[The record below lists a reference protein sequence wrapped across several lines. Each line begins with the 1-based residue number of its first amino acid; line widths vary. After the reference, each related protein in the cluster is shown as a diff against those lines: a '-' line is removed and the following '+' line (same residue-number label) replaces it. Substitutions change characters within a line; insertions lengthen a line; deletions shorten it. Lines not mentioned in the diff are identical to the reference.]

1 MMPKYFAS
9 SPVRLT
15 AAFLAVL
22 ALAGGALAAPAQE
35 DDAAALLRQADG
47 YYAKGDYRLAVGTY
61 LEAAALSRTRLTQSA
76 AYFGLA
82 ICYFYE
88 RDMANSV
95 KWMRQTAQ
103 VDPNKEISESF
114 YPRAFVDLYRSV
126 REEVRVKGLP
136 AGEQAAVVEPER
148 PAVKAVEPPPAD
160 REQVRE
166 DPARMGV
173 PGEAPRPKPRRTPRQ
188 DLEPSPLSLARLFKD
203 GHWEINVHAGSWTID
218 PVLGLFKG
226 RLLDELSEELQI
238 QMVKKLGQ
246 TYSGLVKAVYTPSL
260 ELDSGGGNYG
270 LELRYYNRGWAG
282 TFSFGV
288 SIEKTRIRL
297 AMDGSAEQTFT
308 SGAKASAEATAAL
321 ETSPL
326 STNFG
331 FRWELGRGRLKP
343 FISLGFGFAS
353 FSGTATYAYSGTYQ
367 LGTIQDSFSDEDTQT
382 FEELSESIDFAIPK
396 NIIILQLGLGLKLDI
411 LKSLSLLGEAGIWD
425 GLLLRGG
432 LAYRF

>member
-1 MMPKYFAS
+1 MPKFFTAS
-9 SPVRLT
+9 LSLP
-15 AAFLAVL
+15 AAAALLILV
-22 ALAGGALAAPAQE
+22 LAGGALAATAQE

-47 YYAKGDYRLAVGTY
+47 YYAKGDYRLAIGTY

-82 ICYFYE
+82 VCYFYE

-114 YPRAFVDLYRSV
+114 YPKAFVDLYRSV
-126 REEVRVKGLP
+126 REEVRAKGLP
-136 AGEQAAVVEPER
+136 AEELAAAAEPER
-148 PAVKAVEPPPAD
+148 PAAKAAEPPSG
-160 REQVRE
+160 RGEQVRE
-166 DPARMGV
+166 EAVRREDAD
-173 PGEAPRPKPRRTPRQ
+173 EAPIQKPRRTRRE

-246 TYSGLVKAVYTPSL
+246 TYSGLVKAIYTPTL

-282 TFSFGV
+282 TFSFGI

-308 SGAKASAEATAAL
+308 NGAKASAEATAAL

-343 FISLGFGFAS
+343 FISLGFGFAA

-367 LGTIQDSFSDEDTQT
+367 LGSIQDSFSDEDTQT

-396 NIIILQLGLGLKLDI
+396 NILLFQLGLGLKLDI
-411 LKSLSLLGEAGIWD
+411 LKGLSLLGEAGFWD

>member
-1 MMPKYFAS
+1 MPKLLKS
-9 SPVRLT
+9 TPSRLAAT
-15 AAFLAVL
+15 ALL
-22 ALAGGALAAPAQE
+22 ALGLSGLGLVAYAQE

-47 YYAKGDYRLAVGTY
+47 YYGKGDYRLAIGTY
-61 LEAAALSRTRLTQSA
+61 LEAAALSRTRLSQSA

-82 ICYFYE
+82 VCYFYE

-114 YPRAFVDLYRSV
+114 YPKAFVDLYRSV
-126 REEVRVKGLP
+126 REEVRAKGLP
-136 AGEQAAVVEPER
+136 AEELAAAAEPER
-148 PAVKAVEPPPAD
+148 PAAKAVVPPPGGGENI
-160 REQVRE
+160 REEPVRT
-166 DPARMGV
+166 DAPV
-173 PGEAPRPKPRRTPRQ
+173 EAPQPKPKRASRR
-188 DLEPSPLSLARLFKD
+188 DLEPSPLSLADLFKG
-203 GHWEINVHAGSWTID
+203 GHWEVNAHAGSWTID

-246 TYSGLVKAVYTPSL
+246 TYSGLVKAVYTPTL
-260 ELDSGGGNYG
+260 ELDSSGGNYG
-270 LELRYYNRGWAG
+270 LEIRYYNRGWAG
-282 TFSFGV
+282 TFSFGI

-308 SGAKASAEATAAL
+308 SGAKASAEANAAL

-343 FISLGFGFAS
+343 FVSLGFGFAS

-367 LGTIQDSFSDEDTQT
+367 LGSIQDAFSDEDTQT

-396 NIIILQLGLGLKLDI
+396 NILLFQLGLGLKLDI

-425 GLLLRGG
+425 GLMLRGG